1 MSNWVNESV
10 FYHIYPLGFCGAPEY
25 NDGVQSY
32 RLDKI
37 VDWIP
42 HLKELGINAVYLGPL
57 FESSK
62 HGYDTKDYYKVDARL
77 GDNASFK
84 HICEELHKN
93 DIKIVLD
100 GVFNH
105 VGREFWAF
113 KDVQEN
119 GQASQYCDW
128 FQNLN
133 FGGGSPMGDAFWYEG
148 WSGCYDLVKLNLRN
162 GNVVNHLLDAVGM
175 WIDDFG
181 IDGLRLDAADC
192 IDLDFFRQLKNYCKS
207 RKSDFW
213 LMGEIIHGDY
223 NRWANNETLDSVTN
237 YECYKGNWS
246 SHNDHNYFE
255 IAHSLQRQFANGG
268 IYSHLCLYNF
278 VDNHDVNRIADNC
291 RDNRHLGNVYSLMY
305 TMPGTPSIYYGSE
318 WGIKGSRTNSS
329 DAALRPCINFGEI
342 PDANNN
348 LCEYLKKLGK
358 IRHALPALK
367 YGNFENKNIK
377 NEQLVYER
385 SFENQHVYIAL
396 NLNENEQYVDFNLEN
411 GFSKL
416 TDTVSGQVFDVNG
429 YANIPVPANSTRIM
443 VLNNGEFSLSS
454 DDAGN
459 APCEYNSTLEPLKE
473 VTPGRYKHFKGN
485 EYEVIGVAENT
496 ETREAVVVYKD
507 MQEHRLWVRPYNMFI
522 ELVQRDGKT
531 YRRFDKLS

>member
-181 IDGLRLDAADC
+181 IDGLRD
-192 IDLDFFRQLKNYCKS
+192 
-207 RKSDFW
+207 RKS
-213 LMGEIIHGDY
+213 
-223 NRWANNETLDSVTN
+223 
-237 YECYKGNWS
+237 
-246 SHNDHNYFE
+246 
-255 IAHSLQRQFANGG
+255 
-268 IYSHLCLYNF
+268 
-278 VDNHDVNRIADNC
+278 
-291 RDNRHLGNVYSLMY
+291 
-305 TMPGTPSIYYGSE
+305 
-318 WGIKGSRTNSS
+318 
-329 DAALRPCINFGEI
+329 
-342 PDANNN
+342 
-348 LCEYLKKLGK
+348 
-358 IRHALPALK
+358 
-367 YGNFENKNIK
+367 
-377 NEQLVYER
+377 
-385 SFENQHVYIAL
+385 
-396 NLNENEQYVDFNLEN
+396 
-411 GFSKL
+411 
-416 TDTVSGQVFDVNG
+416 
-429 YANIPVPANSTRIM
+429 
-443 VLNNGEFSLSS
+443 
-454 DDAGN
+454 
-459 APCEYNSTLEPLKE
+459 
-473 VTPGRYKHFKGN
+473 
-485 EYEVIGVAENT
+485 
-496 ETREAVVVYKD
+496 VV
-507 MQEHRLWVRPYNMFI
+507 
-522 ELVQRDGKT
+522 
-531 YRRFDKLS
+531 